1 MAQPREE
8 SRAKRASREI
18 AQLPDLT
25 SEAGLRE
32 IGLQLNGYTA
42 ETLVYLIR
50 RLGSDGTST
59 RLRTRAEFLLMS
71 PALGHPDAVR
81 LERLLDQLA
90 RELGPDINKRE
101 RFLDIFADL
110 FREQLRSDH
119 PKHLRWEQN
128 FMLRAHSRAIDAR
141 RKTRRES
148 KRKLKAVSLN
158 DEGVPEPAGLPDP
171 EEELLRG
178 LAGTPVLDAAME
190 GLTLRQKAVLELWLD
205 GHPQSRDN
213 GPQESIQT
221 LLGIKNKQA
230 VYDFLK
236 KALARI
242 RKNPEV
248 IRLLE
253 LGGRR
258 LPPTDPPAGPDGEE
272 A

>member
-8 SRAKRASREI
+8 SRTKRASREI

-32 IGLQLNGYTA
+32 IGLQLKGYMA
-42 ETLVYLIR
+42 ETLVFLIR
-50 RLGSDGTST
+50 RLGSDGIST

-90 RELGPDINKRE
+90 RELGSDMNKRE
-101 RFLDIFADL
+101 QFLDIFADL
-110 FREQLRSDH
+110 FREQLRSDDSEH
-119 PKHLRWEQN
+119 QFWEQN
-128 FMLRAHSRAIDAR
+128 FMLRARSRAIDAQ

-148 KRKLKAVSLN
+148 KRKLKVVSLN
-158 DEGVPEPAGLPDP
+158 DEDVPEPPGLPDP
-171 EEELLRG
+171 EEEFLRG
-178 LAGTPVLDAAME
+178 LAGTPVLDAAVE

-205 GHPQSRDN
+205 GHPQSGDN
-213 GPQESIQT
+213 DPQESIQA
-221 LLGIKNKQA
+221 LLGIKSKQA

-253 LGGRR
+253 AEGRR
-258 LPPTDPPAGPDGEE
+258 LPTDRPTGRP
-272 A
+272 

>member
-18 AQLPDLT
+18 AQLPDLA

-32 IGLQLNGYTA
+32 IGLQLNGYMA

-81 LERLLDQLA
+81 LERLLGRMA
-90 RELGPDINKRE
+90 HTLGPDINRRE
-101 RFLDIFADL
+101 QFLNAFADR
-110 FREQLRSDH
+110 FREQLRSDD
-119 PKHLRWEQN
+119 PKHQIWEQN
-128 FMLRAHSRAIDAR
+128 FMLRAESRAKDAAK
-141 RKTRRES
+141 KTRRKG
-148 KRKLKAVSLN
+148 KRELKVVSLN
-158 DEGVPEPAGLPDP
+158 DEGVPEPAGLRDP

-178 LAGTPVLDAAME
+178 LTGTPVLDAAME
-190 GLTLRQKAVLELWLD
+190 GLTFRQKAVLELWLD

-213 GPQESIQT
+213 SSQESIQA
-221 LLGIKNKQA
+221 LLGIKSKQA

-248 IRLLE
+248 LRLLE
-253 LGGRR
+253 AQGRP
-258 LPPTDPPAGPDGEE
+258 LPPAGQPAGADGDES
-272 A
+272 